1 MSDYTQITDFSAKD
15 ALLTGDPNKIIYGSA
30 FDAEFAAIAVA
41 VATKYD
47 STDLASEAEAQAE
60 TLNTVLVTPLRLSSW
75 SEANDG
81 LVADLHAVSGLATG
95 GDKLFFFDDTDDT
108 LKALTVGTGLAITTT
123 TIASDD
129 ANIDHDAL
137 SNFVADEHVA
147 HSGVTLTAG
156 AGLTGGGTIA
166 ASRSFAVGAGNGITV
181 NADDVALAASTA
193 GAGLTYTTGVLSLT
207 DTAATTTN
215 AIDVSSGAIT
225 IDLTALTNIE
235 GSALAATDEFLVDDG
250 GVQKA
255 IAVQD
260 MGFRIQSLSTT
271 SRGLLASDMNSIM
284 KWTGTATLTINLNSS
299 EDIPLGV
306 PVVLIMD
313 NATQE
318 LTVTA
323 ATSVTLESIYH
334 PGGGSAASDTVSAGG
349 MAVLVQTETD
359 VWQIS
364 GDIST

>member
-1 MSDYTQITDFSAKD
+1 MSDYTQIITFADKD
-15 ALLTGDPNKIIYGSA
+15 ALLTGDPGKIIYGA
-30 FDAEFAAIAVA
+30 DFDPEFAAIAVA
-41 VATKYD
+41 IATKYD
-47 STDLASEAEAQAE
+47 ANDLASAAEAQAE
-60 TLNTVLVTPLRLSSW
+60 TLNTVLITPLRLSSW

-123 TIASDD
+123 TIATDD

-137 SNFVADEHVA
+137 TNFVADEHVA

-166 ASRSFAVGAGNGITV
+166 ASRSFAVGAGDGITV
-181 NADDVALAASTA
+181 NADDVALASSTA

-260 MGFRIQSLSTT
+260 FGLRIQTSQTT
-271 SRGLLASDMNSIM
+271 QNLAANDMNSIM
-284 KWTGTATLTINLNSS
+284 KFTGTATLTIQTNATA
-299 EDIPLGV
+299 DIPLGV
-306 PVVLIMD
+306 PVVLVMD
-313 NATQE
+313 HATQE

-323 ATSVTLESIYH
+323 DTGVTLESIFH
-334 PGGGSAASDTVSAGG
+334 PGGGSAASDTVKAGG

-359 VWQIS
+359 VWQLS